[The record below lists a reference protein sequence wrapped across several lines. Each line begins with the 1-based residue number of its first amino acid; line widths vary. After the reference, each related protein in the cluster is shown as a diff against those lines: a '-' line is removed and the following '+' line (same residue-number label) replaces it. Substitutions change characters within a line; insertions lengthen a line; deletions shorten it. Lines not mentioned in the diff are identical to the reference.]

1 MDKEELKTIIGDYL
15 KENLTVSVFC
25 NHEGDGYMS
34 INVGI
39 LLDGEEIA
47 SGNDGFRIN

>member
-1 MDKEELKTIIGDYL
+1 MNKEELKTIIGDYL